1 MITFVKSKRIKK
13 KNNNLKTQNLIIS
26 AQSRV
31 PNNAKIH
38 QPKVEMQEK
47 KNPPKLENKNERNN
61 LLCVKNE
68 RERERERENILCE
81 KKL

>member
-1 MITFVKSKRIKK
+1 
-13 KNNNLKTQNLIIS
+13 
-26 AQSRV
+26 
-31 PNNAKIH
+31 
-38 QPKVEMQEK
+38 MQEK

-68 RERERERENILCE
+68 RERERERERENILCE